1 MIPPDASDH
10 RHPSTVAT
18 LWRMTTLVLTLVG
31 EDRAGL
37 VAEVA
42 DIVANHDGNWE
53 RSELAELAGTFA
65 GVVEVSVASERVGEL
80 RAALEVLA
88 GLLTITVHES
98 TAGAPDAAVHTIELH
113 VLGNDHPGIVRELS
127 TALRAQGASIDRL
140 TSTTRDAAMSGGRLF
155 EATIVARVEASSSPA
170 AVVAEIERI
179 AAEIQVD
186 LTLGD

>member
-1 MIPPDASDH
+1 
-10 RHPSTVAT
+10 
-18 LWRMTTLVLTLVG
+18 MTTLVLTLVG

-37 VAEVA
+37 VAQVA

-65 GVVEVSVASERVGEL
+65 GVVEVSVAAERVDEL

-88 GLLTITVHES
+88 GLLAITVHES
-98 TAGAPDAAVHTIELH
+98 PAAAPGRAPQTIELR

-127 TALRAQGASIDRL
+127 SALRAQGASIDRL
-140 TSTTRDAAMSGGRLF
+140 TSATRDAAMSGGRLF
-155 EATIVARVEASSSPA
+155 EATIVARVPASTSPS
-170 AVVAEIERI
+170 AVIAEIERL